1 MFQGGAFS
9 LNLLPERL
17 FMSTPLFLF
26 FNLGG
31 GEIFIILLIVLML
44 FGAKKIPEF
53 ARGLGKGIR
62 QFKDATDNIQ
72 RDIQDSVNE
81 VKRDVDINKKLKRDP
96 SNSDK
101 KED

>member
-1 MFQGGAFS
+1 MNNPF
-9 LNLLPERL
+9 
-17 FMSTPLFLF
+17 FLF

-81 VKRDVDINKKLKRDP
+81 VKQDIDINKQLRQQDHNK
-96 SNSDK
+96 K
-101 KED
+101 KEQ

>member
-1 MFQGGAFS
+1 
-9 LNLLPERL
+9 
-17 FMSTPLFLF
+17 MSTPLFLF

>member
-1 MFQGGAFS
+1 MIHPIF
-9 LNLLPERL
+9 
-17 FMSTPLFLF
+17 LFL
-26 FNLGG
+26 NLGG
-31 GEIFIILLIVLML
+31 GEIFFILLVVLML

-72 RDIQDSVNE
+72 RDIQDSVNDI
-81 VKRDVDINKKLKRDP
+81 KKDVDINRQLREE
-96 SNSDK
+96 NK